1 MENITRGVLTFFLC
15 VVLVGFGL
23 CGAYGTFGGLADLVG
38 GSSGELKG
46 IGPMLIGF
54 GLVGLGIA
62 WGCGIAVVRLWR
74 KRPPAG
80 E

>member
-1 MENITRGVLTFFLC
+1 MNNIARGVLTAFLC

-23 CGAYGTFGGLADLVG
+23 CGAFGTFSGLADLG
-38 GSSGELKG
+38 GAGSGELRG
-46 IGPMLIGF
+46 IGPILIGF
-54 GLVGLGIA
+54 GLVGLVIA
-62 WGCGIAVVRLWR
+62 WLCWLEIAKLWR

>member
-38 GSSGELKG
+38 GLLNDSAVVF
-46 IGPMLIGF
+46 F

-62 WGCGIAVVRLWR
+62 WACWRGIVDLWR
-74 KRPPAG
+74 KRRPPPDA
-80 E
+80 

>member
-1 MENITRGVLTFFLC
+1 MNNIARGVLTAFLC

-23 CGAYGTFGGLADLVG
+23 CGAYGTVGGLADLVG
-38 GSSGELKG
+38 GGSGELKG
-46 IGPMLIGF
+46 IEPMLIGF

-62 WGCGIAVVRLWR
+62 WVCGIAIVRLWR